1 METSG
6 RERRHRYF
14 TIAAYHELI
23 ARESFNSS
31 SGYSDIVLTQVGDFL
46 PTSPD
51 LFYDDDNALFKYQDS
66 FKDMEN
72 VTQNTRR
79 RPLKNPILADGS
91 VKQGRPRK
99 SLIVEE
105 SKPRK
110 GDAKRK
116 REETEGEGVNPAH
129 IPESPA
135 TKKRRNG
142 KVPGASESIP
152 NPEEKMLVPE
162 VPPKTSI
169 QKKRG
174 RPPKKILKADD
185 ISEAREG
192 SPLGPRKRGRVSKP
206 DLDAGNNSTPI
217 VCIERELGSVH
228 QHHNATLNQSGP
240 INSTIDKSLLL
251 SSLEP
256 SCPGNTPY
264 TIVSP
269 ECLLTREHIHD
280 NAASDVAH
288 GGSRMP
294 STSTGPA
301 RQPSPAA
308 GSIPIDPELTVDILE
323 ETRKILC
330 ASETVC
336 PVTLCDLVLT
346 SKQAL
351 SGSPLTPL
359 SEQAMS
365 RAFSQ
370 DVAPSARECTPGTP
384 RFEGPAQPATNKPV
398 PKTRENRVNVSH
410 LRRENELYRV
420 VQNMGGIVNIQ
431 TKEFYEAHMSL
442 LEAMAKAGEPTSAP
456 VGTRTDK
463 RTAVAT
469 FDNLERRGRIKQLK
483 TSVVTHT
490 GVRRPVCMIY
500 LPTIGQ
506 DQLNAFLADL
516 ARNPVASHSG
526 NFVKIDEHIEY
537 GADPTSMAR
546 GALPL
551 QLLQMEEPG
560 DDTKER
566 WSKNMARA
574 KQLFSYEDSVVRE
587 VLLTERT
594 TVAQLYGFIV
604 GKAVR
609 ARELHL
615 STLDALEKGNPSSS
629 IIDHERRILD
639 LSFFSHDITLGL
651 YCSLI
656 SSLSHSEEL
665 TQFMAT
671 ESGRTTLIRDVPAN
685 LNFMLQIGRS
695 RARSRFLDILET
707 LRALKLVTPLQES
720 TSDTPWISCTSADGH
735 PRTFDV
741 ASLDGWSVS
750 TPMAAPTFWLFNN
763 IAPIHIWAV
772 SEVSP
777 PFWQDVPLT
786 TAAEAMNFWRLLEQA
801 SLNSEAIIT
810 ADFTSATG
818 SPTAAVSVARSLR
831 RHVSWNP
838 SYTLTW
844 HQMQY
849 MKQFIDIPT
858 TATPLQ
864 DEDGGATRL
873 QRISWVI
880 SAPETSVRSFF
891 AANREK
897 LLRDMQRLQK
907 RPKNSTEKRSN
918 RSASTR
924 ASFAKKAA
932 EARLQREGDW
942 EALILRLHPTPLEG
956 AAATRV
962 NRVRSRFLQAN
973 SVKKIEKWEAEVAQA
988 VQEANV
994 VAKKAPKTLSKRL
1007 FTVRAAPV
1015 PLDMP
1020 LTVAVN
1026 PPEKSVATLIAMQG
1040 PPIVQDQEKMKRK
1053 RKNGGQGVFSVPP
1066 K

>member
-23 ARESFNSS
+23 ARESLDNSS
-31 SGYSDIVLTQVGDFL
+31 SAYSDIALTQVGDFL
-46 PTSPD
+46 LTSPD

-66 FKDMEN
+66 FKDMEK

-99 SLIVEE
+99 NLIAEE
-105 SKPRK
+105 SKLGK
-110 GDAKRK
+110 GRAKRK
-116 REETEGEGVNPAH
+116 REETESGGVNLVE
-129 IPESPA
+129 IPE
-135 TKKRRNG
+135 TKKRRKE
-142 KVPGASESIP
+142 KVPAAGESIP
-152 NPEEKMLVPE
+152 NPGTNLFTPE
-162 VPPKTSI
+162 VPRKTST

-174 RPPKKILKADD
+174 RPPKKNPGDD
-185 ISEAREG
+185 GISEARER
-192 SPLGPRKRGRVSKP
+192 SPIGPRKRGRVSKH
-206 DLDAGNNSTPI
+206 DLDAGANST
-217 VCIERELGSVH
+217 VTACKERERGSVD
-228 QHHNATLNQSGP
+228 QHDNPVPNKSGL
-240 INSTIDKSLLL
+240 INPTIDKPLPL
-251 SSLEP
+251 SSLEL
-256 SCPGNTPY
+256 SCPANAPY

-269 ECLLTREHIHD
+269 EYLLTSEHIHN
-280 NAASDVAH
+280 NAASDHVAC

-294 STSTGPA
+294 SESNDPA
-301 RQPSPAA
+301 GRPSLAA
-308 GSIPIDPELTVDILE
+308 SSMPIDPELTVDILE
-323 ETRKILC
+323 ETRRILY
-330 ASETVC
+330 APETARS
-336 PVTLCDLVLT
+336 VTLSDPVLT
-346 SKQAL
+346 SKQAP
-351 SGSPLTPL
+351 SGSPVTPL
-359 SEQAMS
+359 SDQAMS
-365 RAFSQ
+365 RSISY
-370 DVAPSARECTPGTP
+370 DVTPSAQEHTPGTP
-384 RFEGPAQPATNKPV
+384 RPEGPAQPATNEPV
-398 PKTRENRVNVSH
+398 PKKARENRVNVSH

-442 LEAMAKAGEPTSAP
+442 LEATVKAGEPTSAP

-483 TSVVTHT
+483 TSVATHT
-490 GVRRPVCMIY
+490 GVRRPACIIY

-506 DQLNAFLADL
+506 DKLNAFLADL
-516 ARNPVASHSG
+516 ACSPVASQPG
-526 NFVKIDEHIEY
+526 NFVKIAEHIEY

-546 GALPL
+546 SALPL

-560 DDTKER
+560 DDRKER

-639 LSFFSHDITLGL
+639 LSFFNHDITLGL

-671 ESGRTTLIRDVPAN
+671 ESGRTTLIRDLPAN

-720 TSDTPWISCTSADGH
+720 TSDMPWISCTSADGH
-735 PRTFDV
+735 PRAFDM
-741 ASLDGWSVS
+741 APLDGWTIS

-763 IAPIHIWAV
+763 IAPIHIWAK

-786 TAAEAMNFWRLLEQA
+786 TAAEAINFWRLLEQA
-801 SLNSEAIIT
+801 SLKSEATIA
-810 ADFTSATG
+810 ADSASATG
-818 SPTAAVSVARSLR
+818 PPTAAVSVARSLR
-831 RHVSWNP
+831 RHVSWNS

-849 MKQFIDIPT
+849 MKQFIDIAT

-864 DEDGGATRL
+864 DEDGGAARL

-891 AANREK
+891 VANREK
-897 LLRDMQRLQK
+897 LLSDMQRLQK
-907 RPKNSTEKRSN
+907 KPKNSTEKRSN

-942 EALILRLHPTPLEG
+942 EILILRLHSTPFEG

-973 SVKKIEKWEAEVAQA
+973 SVKRIDKWEAEVAQA

-994 VAKKAPKTLSKRL
+994 VAKKAPKTLSKRA

-1026 PPEKSVATLIAMQG
+1026 PPEKSVAALIAMQG
-1040 PPIVQDQEKMKRK
+1040 PPIVHDQDKMKRK
-1053 RKNGGQGVFSVPP
+1053 RKNGGQGVFLALR

>member
-23 ARESFNSS
+23 ARESLDNS
-31 SGYSDIVLTQVGDFL
+31 SGYSDIALIQVGDFL

-66 FKDMEN
+66 FKDMEKK
-72 VTQNTRR
+72 TQNTRR

-99 SLIVEE
+99 RSITEE
-105 SKPRK
+105 SKPGKR
-110 GDAKRK
+110 GAKRK
-116 REETEGEGVNPAH
+116 REEVESEGVNLAH
-129 IPESPA
+129 ILESPE
-135 TKKRRNG
+135 TKKRRNARA
-142 KVPGASESIP
+142 PGAGESIP
-152 NPEEKMLVPE
+152 NLGKNIQVPRE
-162 VPPKTSI
+162 TST

-174 RPPKKILKADD
+174 RPPKKNPKGDS

-192 SPLGPRKRGRVSKP
+192 SPPGPRKRARVSQP
-206 DLDAGNNSTPI
+206 DLDTGDNSTLI
-217 VCIERELGSVH
+217 ACKKRELGSVD
-228 QHHNATLNQSGP
+228 QHHNVAPNPSGL
-240 INSTIDKSLLL
+240 INPSIDKSLPL
-251 SSLEP
+251 SSPEP
-256 SCPGNTPY
+256 SCRANTPY

-269 ECLLTREHIHD
+269 EYLLTSEHINN
-280 NAASDVAH
+280 NAASDHVAL
-288 GGSRMP
+288 R
-294 STSTGPA
+294 
-301 RQPSPAA
+301 
-308 GSIPIDPELTVDILE
+308 DD
-323 ETRKILC
+323 
-330 ASETVC
+330 
-336 PVTLCDLVLT
+336 VT
-346 SKQAL
+346 
-351 SGSPLTPL
+351 
-359 SEQAMS
+359 
-365 RAFSQ
+365 
-370 DVAPSARECTPGTP
+370 PSAQERTPGTP
-384 RFEGPAQPATNKPV
+384 RPEGPAQPVTNEPV
-398 PKTRENRVNVSH
+398 PKKTRENRVNVSH

-442 LEAMAKAGEPTSAP
+442 LEAMVKAGEPTSAP

-490 GVRRPVCMIY
+490 GVRRPVCIIY

-506 DQLNAFLADL
+506 DKLNAFLADL
-516 ARNPVASHSG
+516 ARNPVASHLG
-526 NFVKIDEHIEY
+526 NFVKIDEHVEY
-537 GADPTSMAR
+537 GADPISMAR

-551 QLLQMEEPG
+551 HLLQMEEPG
-560 DDTKER
+560 DDRQER

-629 IIDHERRILD
+629 IIDHKRRILD

-671 ESGRTTLIRDVPAN
+671 ESGRTTLIRDLPAN

-707 LRALKLVTPLQES
+707 LRALNLVTPLQES
-720 TSDTPWISCTSADGH
+720 TSDTPWISCTSADGQ
-735 PRTFDV
+735 PRAFDV
-741 ASLDGWSVS
+741 APLDGWTVN

-772 SEVSP
+772 AEVSP

-786 TAAEAMNFWRLLEQA
+786 TAAEAINFWKLLEQA
-801 SLNSEAIIT
+801 SLNSEATIAT
-810 ADFTSATG
+810 DSASVTG
-818 SPTAAVSVARSLR
+818 PPTAAVSVARSLR
-831 RHVSWNP
+831 RHISWNP

-849 MKQFIDIPT
+849 MKQFIDISS

-864 DEDGGATRL
+864 DEDGGAARL

-880 SAPETSVRSFF
+880 SAPETSVRGFF
-891 AANREK
+891 VANREK
-897 LLRDMQRLQK
+897 LLKDMQRLQK
-907 RPKNSTEKRSN
+907 KPKKPTEKRSN
-918 RSASTR
+918 RSASMR

-962 NRVRSRFLQAN
+962 NRVRLRFLQAN
-973 SVKKIEKWEAEVAQA
+973 SVKKIDKWEAEVVQA
-988 VQEANV
+988 IQEANV

-1007 FTVRAAPV
+1007 FTVREAPV

-1020 LTVAVN
+1020 LAVAVN
-1026 PPEKSVATLIAMQG
+1026 PPEKSVAALIAMQG
-1040 PPIVQDQEKMKRK
+1040 PPIVHDQEKTKRK
-1053 RKNGGQGVFSVPP
+1053 RKNGGQGVFSAQL